1 MGTGRGLVEPLMAPE
16 GSVGSTDRYVVG
28 EPEPLVL
35 AAGPV
40 LSSMFV
46 LSPFEES
53 ASDRS

>member
-46 LSPFEES
+46 LSPFV
-53 ASDRS
+53 